1 MKVYLTLVLMTVLGG
16 RLWAQAPPPPAIYTD
31 ANARYQLLYPPTW
44 QLRERTGG
52 AEATFTAGD
61 AGGPAATVRF
71 TIRPLPDAQKERKLT
86 ANGRSDSLLRQLQRL
101 PKGQVLGLSPRDY
114 GSYDELRYDYRYTA
128 AAPGAGSNAA
138 GLTHVVGRRIWR
150 GGYEFQVE
158 YRSLPLADGR
168 YLAEGRAL
176 VASFAFAE
184 NDLPSRR
191 YADQTCDN
199 KLYGIAALRFADGQW
214 EDDCRTI
221 HEFATADPTAAPV
234 VHRRALPFQSYALA
248 KGFDNCLY
256 AVTKAPTDAP
266 ERVYRY
272 DPATRQG
279 RYTAWQLPAQGP
291 DNVWISAA
299 TDEHGDLYF
308 LTSDAS
314 LLVKASPYDG
324 SVTTV
329 WADDPVRAAPYY
341 PVIGFPGAGTH
352 GNFCLDDANTM
363 YLVYST
369 DGSLLKV
376 NLTSR
381 QPAPE
386 RMPLSGLPARGGY
399 SDLLLQNDAAGRRR
413 LYLAGPHAL
422 YQVDLARRRATR
434 VRGGT
439 YTDLAGCN
447 LFRVP
452 PRMEPAPP
460 PAATATWQGRVL
472 DAVTSRPLSAAQ
484 LRIVPTGAAGT
495 TTALLLSTQ
504 ATFAYTTTPGRGY
517 QYHAELPGYFPTDST
532 WAAAPG
538 PLTQDILLR
547 PLAVGTTLQLANV
560 QFEQGKAALL
570 PSSYAALTKLI
581 NLLIDN
587 PGLTIELR
595 GHTDNVGPPEPNV
608 VLSQQRVAAV
618 KAYLTD
624 HGVPAARVTGRGF
637 GGTQPLASNE
647 QEATRR
653 LNRRVEFRITSLK
666 Q

>member
-1 MKVYLTLVLMTVLGG
+1 MKVYLKLVLGLLLGGG
-16 RLWAQAPPPPAIYTD
+16 RLWAQPAAAPSAIYTD
-31 ANARYQLLYPPTW
+31 AHARYQLLHPPTW
-44 QLRERTGG
+44 QLREHTDG

-61 AGGPAATVRF
+61 AGEPIATVTF

-86 ANGRSDSLLRQLQRL
+86 ADGRPDSVRRRLQQLPRS
-101 PKGQVLGLSPRDY
+101 QVLSFSPRDY
-114 GSYDELRYDYRYTA
+114 GSYDELRYDYRY
-128 AAPGAGSNAA
+128 APATPDL
-138 GLTHVVGRRIWR
+138 GLTHVVGRQIWR
-150 GGYEFQVE
+150 GGYEFRVE
-158 YRSLPLADGR
+158 YRSPPSPAGNDGR
-168 YLAEGRAL
+168 DLAEGRAL

-191 YADQTCDN
+191 YADQMCDN
-199 KLYGIAALRFADGQW
+199 KLYGISALRFANGQW

-221 HEFATADPTAAPV
+221 HEFPASDPTAAPV

-279 RYTAWQLPAQGP
+279 RYTAWRLPAQGP

-308 LTSDAS
+308 LTSDAG

-341 PVIGFPGAGTH
+341 PIIGFPGAGTH

-376 NLTSR
+376 NLNSLR
-381 QPAPE
+381 PAPE
-386 RMPLSGLPARGGY
+386 RVPLSGLPARGGY
-399 SDLLLQNDAAGRRR
+399 SDLLLQNDETGRRR

-452 PRMEPAPP
+452 PRVEPAPP
-460 PAATATWQGRVL
+460 PATTATWQGRVL
-472 DAVTSRPLSAAQ
+472 DAVTSRPLPAAQ
-484 LRIVPTGAAGT
+484 LRLSSAGAAGT
-495 TTALLLSTQ
+495 TTAVLLSTQ
-504 ATFAYTTTPGRGY
+504 ATFAHTATPGRPY
-517 QYHAELPGYFPTDST
+517 QYHAELPGYFPTDSI

-538 PLTQDILLR
+538 PLVQDILLR

-570 PSSYAALTKLI
+570 PTSFAALTKLI

-624 HGVPAARVTGRGF
+624 HGVPAARVTGQGF

-647 QEATRR
+647 QEATRC

-666 Q
+666 